1 MSKSKIS
8 SDATIEGVIN
18 TLDNP
23 KEYVRGVLENMHRAK
38 KELRSG
44 DVRVRIGTTGRG
56 ISPHY
61 LIEDMPCLTNEDW
74 DDIMNPPPA
83 SDEGDDD
90 EKYYF
95 AYHGKNHGL
104 LDLESMQLR
113 GLNWS
118 SKFTTFDEV
127 KNLLGVLRGV
137 RPAPPQ

>member
-23 KEYVRGVLENMHRAK
+23 KEYVRGVLGNMHRAK

-74 DDIMNPPPA
+74 DDIMNPPLLQMKA
-83 SDEGDDD
+83 MMM
-90 EKYYF
+90 
-95 AYHGKNHGL
+95 KNIT
-104 LDLESMQLR
+104 SP
-113 GLNWS
+113 
-118 SKFTTFDEV
+118 TTAKTMDS
-127 KNLLGVLRGV
+127 
-137 RPAPPQ
+137 